1 MSAEGE
7 GACSPCLE
15 YLGRRN
21 LQVFSSLEE
30 FEEAKRRYPHPVW
43 ADEEDRPCRLGPD
56 LGVLERARRNREGV
70 AAAAGAYPCGEPWPS
85 SRRGGRMDDRVANDL
100 VEQLVS
106 HLTPQ
111 GKEVLE
117 EILGI
122 EDALA
127 SGEITEEEADDRT
140 EAPLERMD
148 NLPSKDQDIIPRAM
162 MLTGQEHAVAGQ
174 QAAQEAAEEAEK
186 FRRYAA
192 MIVRAGI
199 GAGRREG
206 AA

>member
-1 MSAEGE
+1 
-7 GACSPCLE
+7 
-15 YLGRRN
+15 
-21 LQVFSSLEE
+21 
-30 FEEAKRRYPHPVW
+30 
-43 ADEEDRPCRLGPD
+43 
-56 LGVLERARRNREGV
+56 
-70 AAAAGAYPCGEPWPS
+70 
-85 SRRGGRMDDRVANDL
+85 MDDRVANDL

-192 MIVRAGI
+192 MIVRAQELERADGKEP
-199 GAGRREG
+199 REDMTLAQAMKVLQERG
-206 AA
+206 ELPQ